1 MTPDGVILLFHIPGF
16 YAAVEQADA
25 PALRGRP
32 VIVGGDPRK
41 RGSVTAASAE
51 ARAHGVAPGMPVAEA
66 LARCAGAVL
75 RPTRLRRYR
84 DVARDVRGV
93 LRAATER
100 LEEDGL
106 DSSWLEV
113 PAREEPVAFAAELVV
128 RVQSALGITA
138 VAGIGPT
145 RLVAWLA
152 ALDAG
157 PAGIRAVSAEGA
169 REFLAPLPVAR
180 LFGLGPAT
188 AERLAT
194 AGITTIGE
202 LAKLGAADLEPMVG
216 RPAVGLLAL
225 ARAEETAPLRPSPRA
240 RSLAQEAT
248 LAEPSLDLRTLGD
261 RVLELAGRLE
271 QLLDHERRAA
281 RTVNLVLRYVD
292 DTQVART
299 RTLRDPL
306 HTQSAIRDVALELLS
321 RTQAGLRRVRRIRL
335 QVTGLSPRRGAE
347 DPRQLR
353 LF

>member
-1 MTPDGVILLFHIPGF
+1 VILLFHIPGF
-16 YAAVEQADA
+16 YAAVEQADV
-25 PALRGRP
+25 PALRGQP

-51 ARAHGVAPGMPVAEA
+51 ARARGIGPGMAVADA
-66 LARCAGAVL
+66 LVRCPDAVV

-84 DVARDVRGV
+84 DVAREVRGV

-106 DSSWLEV
+106 DSTWLDF
-113 PAREEPVAFAAELVV
+113 PPREDPVAFAAELVV
-128 RVQSALGITA
+128 RVQSALGVAA

-145 RLVAWLA
+145 RQVAWLA
-152 ALDAG
+152 ALSAG
-157 PAGIRAVSAEGA
+157 PAGIRAVPAEKA
-169 REFLAPLPVAR
+169 RDFLAPLSVTQ

-188 AERLAT
+188 AERLAA

-202 LAKLGAADLEPMVG
+202 LAKHTAAELEPIVG
-216 RPAVGLLAL
+216 RTAGALLSL

-261 RVLELAGRLE
+261 RILELAGRLE
-271 QLLDHERRAA
+271 QLLDRERRAA

-299 RTLRDPL
+299 RTLRDPV
-306 HTQSAIRDVALELLS
+306 HTQAALRDTAMDLLS

-335 QVTGLSPRRGAE
+335 QVTGLSARRTTE